1 MINKYYTPGI
11 EEFHVGFRYEE
22 YGDFTGECLI
32 RKLDQKWHDQI
43 YDLEFSLPN
52 DILDIYNEGKEIT
65 LLRVK
70 YLDKDDIEELG
81 WELITEQIKDYSHWC
96 FFKFNQVELHV
107 QLNNKYFPR
116 KLNINDK
123 HHQIGNLHIDCKN
136 YNELQIIMKQL
147 NIQQDAK

>member
-1 MINKYYTPGI
+1 MTDKYYTPDITEFKVGFKYERLVSKKCGTKVPI
-11 EEFHVGFRYEE
+11 EEHHEIWE
-22 YGDFTGECLI
+22 KQIATKDNLI
-32 RKLDQKWHDQI
+32 TDYSYWPSPI
-43 YDLEFSLPN
+43 
-52 DILDIYNEGKEIT
+52 I
-65 LLRVK
+65 RVK

-81 WELITEQIKDYSHWC
+81 WELITKQIKDYSHWC

-136 YNELQIIMKQL
+136 YNELQTIMKQL
-147 NIQQDAK
+147 NIQKND